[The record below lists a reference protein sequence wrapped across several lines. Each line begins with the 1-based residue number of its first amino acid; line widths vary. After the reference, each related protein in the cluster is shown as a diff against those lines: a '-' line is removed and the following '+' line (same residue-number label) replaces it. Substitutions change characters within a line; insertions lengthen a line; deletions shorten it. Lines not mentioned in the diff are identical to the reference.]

1 VGFETELIKLVRNA
15 ADRDSPDWPA
25 VGPGDDAAAVE
36 LEHAETLVVT
46 TDMVVEGVHFT
57 PETPSAAVAHKAMAR
72 CISDLAAMAARPLC
86 SVAALKMGQETPESR
101 HRELMEALPAAAR
114 ELSAPLIGG
123 DVGSGDGAL
132 VLTVTGIGV
141 EGPAGLVR
149 RNGAR
154 PGDAICVTGRLGG
167 SIRGRH
173 LDFRPRVKE
182 ALELVELADVHALI
196 DISDGL
202 STDLL
207 HIADESDVGV
217 EVEAGRIPISPDA
230 VELSRESGHTSLWH
244 ALNDG
249 EDYELLFCLSPQEAR
264 QVEEHGLEGL
274 EVTIIGRVTEDGNR
288 YLISENGKRNQLH
301 AEGWEHTTQ

>member
-1 VGFETELIKLVRNA
+1 MGIETELIKLVRNA
-15 ADRDSPDWPA
+15 ADRDSPAWLA
-25 VGPGDDAAAVE
+25 VGPGDDAAAVA
-36 LEHAETLVVT
+36 LEQAETLVVT

-86 SVAALKMGQETPESR
+86 SVAALKMGHETPESR

-123 DVGSGDGAL
+123 DIGSGGGAL

-141 EGPAGLVR
+141 EGPAGPVR

-173 LDFRPRVKE
+173 LEFRPRVKE

-249 EDYELLFCLSPQEAR
+249 EDYELLFCMSPKEAR
-264 QVEEHGLEGL
+264 QVEDRGLEGL
-274 EVTIIGRVTEDGNR
+274 GVTIIGRVTEGKER
-288 YLISENGKRNQLH
+288 YLVSENGKRSQLN